1 MLLGC
6 LCLLVR
12 ERTEQHKICKLQT
25 WSTTGIELFM
35 FKNFVLSTIYLN
47 HVVLIVPVLIRKY
60 CILVIPVINISGLLH
75 VDKGHSINLVCNA
88 SGTTAPPELMQ
99 WFKDGLEVMAS
110 SRVLIREQYSV
121 TSRTITS
128 WLEIKQAQLED
139 KGTYTCRASD
149 LQVTSVDVNV
159 LNGKDWQCIL

>member
-1 MLLGC
+1 M
-6 LCLLVR
+6 
-12 ERTEQHKICKLQT
+12 
-25 WSTTGIELFM
+25 
-35 FKNFVLSTIYLN
+35 
-47 HVVLIVPVLIRKY
+47 
-60 CILVIPVINISGLLH
+60 INISGLLH
-75 VDKGHSINLVCNA
+75 VDKGHNINLVCNA

-99 WFKDGLEVMAS
+99 WFKDGLEVMAN

-128 WLEIKQAQLED
+128 WLEIKHAQLED

-159 LNGKDWQCIL
+159 LNGKDRRFIFY